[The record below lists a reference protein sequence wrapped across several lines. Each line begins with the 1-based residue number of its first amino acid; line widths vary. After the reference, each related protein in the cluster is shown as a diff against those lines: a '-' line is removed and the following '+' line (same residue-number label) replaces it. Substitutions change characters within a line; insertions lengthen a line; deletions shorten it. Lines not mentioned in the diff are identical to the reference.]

1 MKALKELF
9 WLLFGKDVVVKSR
22 NAEAIKYVEG
32 WHLVGQDENKIAME
46 PFPFIH
52 GHFLVKNPQN
62 SWLHLYGLKYIAPLY
77 DSKSGE
83 CLHATFDW
91 PGLTPMEDQHQLLI
105 NIAKFVYDYNL
116 LNKNTNKIYGNFKS
130 EGNSLDVMTLSE
142 IKFYWLENQLK
153 TYYKDI
159 KNIEYVL
166 PKEMWMYAGRKCI
179 ND

>member
-9 WLLFGKDVVVKSR
+9 WLLFGKDEVKSR

-32 WHLVGQDENKIAME
+32 WHLVGPDENKIAME
-46 PFPFIH
+46 PFPLIH

-62 SWLHLYGLKYIAPLY
+62 SWLHLYGLKYIIPLY

-83 CLHATFDW
+83 SLHATFDW
-91 PGLTPMEDQHQLLI
+91 PGFTPMEDRQQLLI

-116 LNKNTNKIYGNFKS
+116 LNINTNKIYGNFS

>member
-9 WLLFGKDVVVKSR
+9 WLLFGKDEVKSR

-32 WHLVGQDENKIAME
+32 WHLVGPDENKIAME
-46 PFPFIH
+46 PFPLIH

-62 SWLHLYGLKYIAPLY
+62 SWLHLYGLKYISPLY
-77 DSKSGE
+77 NSKSGE

-91 PGLTPMEDQHQLLI
+91 PGFTPMEDRQQLLI

-116 LNKNTNKIYGNFKS
+116 LNINTNKIYGNFS